1 MESFEGEVFH
11 TTRWRHDVDLHGMR
25 VGVLGN
31 GSSGTQFIPAI
42 SKDPTVIVINFAR
55 TARYYMPT
63 PFFRYSE
70 TTKWAFAHIP
80 LAQFIHRLKIAAKS
94 EIRFPL
100 FRKKGNNR
108 LGKSYADSSKNYM
121 KGIVPAR
128 YHHLIIPTYPI
139 GCKRIVR
146 DRGYLESLN
155 RPNVRLTFDHIASV
169 EPDGVIMATGE
180 KVPLDVIIC
189 GTGFIADNYPFNLRG
204 TRSTLKEY
212 NDAHGGPMAYLGST
226 VPGFPNLFMMQGPNT
241 ATGHTSIIA
250 SEELQATYLLQLLEP
265 VRTGVLTSIAPTD
278 AATDKYNATLQEKLK
293 DFVWSQCASWYRAGA
308 DGRGR
313 VIHLFPGPFV
323 LLWWWLRRVRWE
335 DYEVKG
341 PGAEEWR
348 RRQARGRWLRRSGQL
363 VTAVLVGALALALH
377 FKSRVRS

>member
-1 MESFEGEVFH
+1 
-11 TTRWRHDVDLHGMR
+11 
-25 VGVLGN
+25 
-31 GSSGTQFIPAI
+31 
-42 SKDPTVIVINFAR
+42 
-55 TARYYMPT
+55 MPT

-226 VPGFPNLFMMQGPNT
+226 VPGFPNLFMSKVRTRPPVTRPSSHPKSCKPRTSCSSWSPCAPVSSQVSRPRTQRRTSTTPHCKRSSKISSGHSAHRGIALGP
-241 ATGHTSIIA
+241 TGAVASSIC
-250 SEELQATYLLQLLEP
+250 SP
-265 VRTGVLTSIAPTD
+265 VRSCYCGGGCEG
-278 AATDKYNATLQEKLK
+278 Y
-293 DFVWSQCASWYRAGA
+293 AG
-308 DGRGR
+308 RTTRSR
-313 VIHLFPGPFV
+313 VP
-323 LLWWWLRRVRWE
+323 
-335 DYEVKG
+335 
-341 PGAEEWR
+341 A
-348 RRQARGRWLRRSGQL
+348 RRSG
-363 VTAVLVGALALALH
+363 AVARREAGGCAVVGN
-377 FKSRVRS
+377 S